1 MFEITHFSLQKQS
14 IVIQYDQYVLFGPRE
29 KTKRHKSCPK
39 SQQHKFVISNE
50 RASPIIIIIIII
62 ISVIIT

>member
-14 IVIQYDQYVLFGPRE
+14 IVKQYDQYVLFGPRE

-39 SQQHKFVISNE
+39 SQQHKIVISNE
-50 RASPIIIIIIII
+50 RASPHYYYHHYYY
-62 ISVIIT
+62 

>member
-39 SQQHKFVISNE
+39 SQQHKECQNLNSLFE
-50 RASPIIIIIIII
+50 
-62 ISVIIT
+62 